1 MIQRSIYDRVAG
13 WQIIAV
19 NLNND
24 ILLNIRAGLHRG
36 GKQLASTNV
45 GCSEWHF
52 APRTCGMC
60 GKDSTS
66 PPQCP
71 LHNPSILNAQDVI
84 MAAAIVQPTGC
95 LLYTSDAADDA

>member
-19 NLNND
+19 NND

-45 GCSEWHF
+45 GCSEWHL
-52 APRTCGMC
+52 APRTC
-60 GKDSTS
+60 DFY
-66 PPQCP
+66 
-71 LHNPSILNAQDVI
+71 LLILSSFNHQALKYSEHHKHDQ
-84 MAAAIVQPTGC
+84 
-95 LLYTSDAADDA
+95 LN